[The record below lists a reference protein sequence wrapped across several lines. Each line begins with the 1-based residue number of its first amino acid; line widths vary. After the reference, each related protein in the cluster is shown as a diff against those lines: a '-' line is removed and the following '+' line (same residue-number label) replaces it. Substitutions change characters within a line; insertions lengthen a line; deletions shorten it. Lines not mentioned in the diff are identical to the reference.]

1 METNGT
7 ASGQPGRLSR
17 RWVAVCAL
25 AAAAVFAGGAAFFVP
40 RYLSDPRHP
49 FLMGEG
55 GAKWIR
61 FNEEVNLVARPL
73 KDAVSGFRVRFQ
85 MAGAGGG
92 AVLTMRAMKA
102 ANVFLDGA
110 LIYSTGPEFNKW
122 KQARQIDLTGRLAA
136 GDHELKVLVVNRD
149 GPPCLLAYCPQL
161 NLATGPR
168 WESSADGQNWSPA
181 VTVDSYRPAGLS
193 RKFPR
198 ADTALLRS
206 LPLLGVVF
214 AGVFAWSLAFSG
226 EWRVSP
232 WVRRLT
238 PRASRY
244 RWLLMGAVA
253 VMAANNIFKLPFY
266 HGFDFK
272 GHVEYVEYVV
282 QRWAIPLPTQ
292 GWTMFQAPLYY
303 VLTAPL
309 YAASALMFE
318 PERALQALRVL
329 PLACGVLQIEL
340 SYRAGRYLWP
350 NRDGLQMAA
359 TTVGGLLPASVY
371 MSQYVGNEPLAG
383 LLAGLVVVLAL
394 RFYYAPYGAPYG
406 APERGR
412 TKWALV
418 MMGVALGLALLS
430 KLTALFLIPPLA
442 ALMAYGFMT
451 APGER
456 KVRRAASALLL
467 VFGMAALVGGWYY
480 ARNYI
485 VLGRAFWG
493 GWEPERSI
501 QWWQDPGY
509 RTLAQLIPRG
519 EALVYPVCSSLVSF
533 WDGFY
538 STLWAD
544 SYISS
549 TTDANYAPP
558 WNYNL
563 MLGGVLLSL
572 IPTGM
577 IFAGV
582 AAAMR
587 KRPERP
593 GLIFLGGTLL
603 LYIAMLIYGFLS
615 LPYYCIT
622 KAAYTLGLVCCYGA
636 LAAAGFDLLSRG
648 RVVRAVLAGGI
659 AAWAAAAYGAYFILK

>member
-1 METNGT
+1 M
-7 ASGQPGRLSR
+7 
-17 RWVAVCAL
+17 L
-25 AAAAVFAGGAAFFVP
+25 AAAALFAAGAVFFLP

-55 GAKWIR
+55 GAEWIR

-73 KDAVSGFRVRFQ
+73 EDAVSGFRVRFRTE
-85 MAGAGGG
+85 GADGS
-92 AVLTMRAMKA
+92 AVLTMKAMKA

-110 LIYSTGPEFNKW
+110 LVYSTGRELDKW
-122 KQARQIDLTGRLAA
+122 KEAKHIDLTGQTV
-136 GDHELKVLVVNRD
+136 GGEHELKVLVVNRD
-149 GPPCLLAYCPQL
+149 GPSCLLAYCPQL
-161 NLATGPR
+161 KLATGPQ
-168 WESSADGQNWSPA
+168 WESSADARNWSPA

-206 LPLLGVVF
+206 LPLLALVF
-214 AGVFAWSLAFSG
+214 TGVFVWSMALSG
-226 EWRVSP
+226 EWRVSG

-238 PRASRY
+238 PRASTY
-244 RWLLMGAVA
+244 RWLLIGAVG

-272 GHVEYVEYVV
+272 GHIAYVEYVMKH
-282 QRWAIPLPTQ
+282 WWIPLPTQ

-303 VLTAPL
+303 MLTAPL
-309 YAASALMFE
+309 YAAAALVFE

-329 PLACGVLQIEL
+329 PLACGVLQVEL

-359 TTVGGLLPASVY
+359 TTVGGLLPASLY

-383 LLAGLVVVLAL
+383 LLAGLVVVLGL
-394 RFYYAPYGAPYG
+394 RFYYE
-406 APERGR
+406 PERGR
-412 TKWALV
+412 TKWALA

-430 KLTALFLIPPLA
+430 KLTALFLMPPLA
-442 ALMAYGFMT
+442 ALMVYGFLT

-456 KVRRAASALLL
+456 KARRAAAALLL
-467 VFGMAALVGGWYY
+467 VFGTAVLVGGWYY

-493 GWEPERSI
+493 GWEPERGI

-509 RTLAQLIPRG
+509 RTLAQLIPKG

-544 SYISS
+544 SYIAS

-558 WNYNL
+558 WNYSL

-572 IPTGM
+572 IPTGV
-577 IFAGV
+577 IFGG
-582 AAAMR
+582 AAAAVR
-587 KRPERP
+587 NRAARP
-593 GLIFLGGTLL
+593 GLVFLGATLL
-603 LYIAMLIYGFLS
+603 LYLAMLVYGFLS
-615 LPYYCIT
+615 LPFYCIT
-622 KAAYTLGLVCCYGA
+622 KAAYTLGLACCYGA
-636 LAAAGFDLLSRG
+636 LAAAGFELLARG
-648 RVVRAVLAGGI
+648 RVARALITGAL

>member
-1 METNGT
+1 M
-7 ASGQPGRLSR
+7 
-17 RWVAVCAL
+17 AL
-25 AAAAVFAGGAAFFVP
+25 IAAGAAFFLP
-40 RYLSDPRHP
+40 RYLSDPRLP
-49 FLMGEG
+49 FLIGEG

-73 KDAVSGFRVRFQ
+73 DDVVSGFRVRFRTD
-85 MAGAGGG
+85 GADGDG
-92 AVLTMRAMKA
+92 VLTMKAMKA

-110 LIYSTGPEFNKW
+110 LVYSTGRELDKW
-122 KQARQIDLTGRLAA
+122 KEGRQVDLTGRLTA
-136 GDHELKVLVVNRD
+136 GEHELKVLVVNRD

-161 NLATGPR
+161 NLRTGPL
-168 WESSADGQNWSPA
+168 WESSNDAQHWAPA
-181 VTVDSYRPAGLS
+181 VTVDAYRPAALS
-193 RKFPR
+193 RMFPR
-198 ADTALLRS
+198 ADKALLRS
-206 LPLLGVVF
+206 LPLVALVF
-214 AGVFAWSLAFSG
+214 AGALVWSLALSG
-226 EWRVSP
+226 KWRISP
-232 WVRRLT
+232 WVQRLT
-238 PRASRY
+238 PRAWTY
-244 RWLLMGAVA
+244 RWLLMGALS
-253 VMAANNIFKLPFY
+253 VMAANNIFKLPSY
-266 HGFDFK
+266 YGFDFK
-272 GHVEYVEYVV
+272 GHIAYVEYVV
-282 QRWAIPLPTQ
+282 KYWWIPLPTQ

-309 YAASALMFE
+309 YAAAALMFE
-318 PERALQALRVL
+318 PDRALQALRVL
-329 PLACGVLQIEL
+329 PLACGVLQVEL

-394 RFYYAPYGAPYG
+394 RFYYE
-406 APERGR
+406 PERGR
-412 TKWALV
+412 TTWALLTL
-418 MMGVALGLALLS
+418 GIALGLALLS

-442 ALMAYGFMT
+442 ALMAYGFLT

-456 KVRRAASALLL
+456 KVRRAAVALLL
-467 VFGMAALVGGWYY
+467 VFGTAALVGGWYS

-493 GWEPERSI
+493 GWEPERGI

-509 RTLAQLIPRG
+509 RTLSQLIPRG

-544 SYISS
+544 SYIAS
-549 TTDANYAPP
+549 TTDVSYAPP
-558 WNYNL
+558 WNYSL

-572 IPTGM
+572 IPTGV
-577 IFAGV
+577 IFGG
-582 AAAMR
+582 AAAAIR
-587 KRPERP
+587 KRAERP
-593 GLIFLGGTLL
+593 GLVFLGATLL

-622 KAAYTLGLVCCYGA
+622 KAAYTLGLACCYGA
-636 LAAAGFDLLSRG
+636 LAAAGFDLLARG
-648 RVVRAVLAGGI
+648 RVARAILTGGI
-659 AAWAAAAYGAYFILK
+659 AAWAVAVYGAYFIVR